1 MEYVALKDVCKI
13 NMGQSPDSSSYNDK
27 KEGIPFYQGN
37 ADFGEKHPIP
47 RVWCNAPTKIAQP
60 KDILM
65 SVRAPIGALN
75 YAQEKCCIGR
85 GLAAITPDKDK
96 LSLEFLYWFLRGK
109 NSELNSKGTG
119 STFKAISKKTL
130 EEVRVP
136 LIDLEKQQ
144 KMAQALE
151 KTYSVIQMRT
161 KQLKELDDL
170 IKARFVEMFGT
181 LHDNKK
187 GFAVVTIEKVCSL
200 IKDGTHQTP
209 QYTEDKEE
217 GYKFLSSKDVMTQ
230 KIDWTD
236 IKYIPA
242 ELHEK
247 LYASIKPQRN
257 DILMSKNGVNYGVA
271 AVNDTD
277 EVFDIYVSLALLRP
291 KPMIDPVFFRCVI
304 NNHETKRQFDSSI
317 KGIGV
322 PNLHLGE
329 IKKTKIILPP
339 LELQKEFVSFVAQ
352 VDKSK
357 LLSGCR
363 LFHSWAPE
371 IEKSESCWRAPTE
384 DKGFAG
390 RSTPT
395 MTPADRKNLNH
406 VGVPRR
412 RTKDLREGRRQQ

>member
-1 MEYVALKDVCKI
+1 MIDKTQRLNESLDSFLTEYKEKNEGNKYRPVAVGRYGIRTRESIYSKELAKDYSKNTLTVGMGSTQIDIGVLSEDATYAVSPAYHTYRIHDINSDYLRYCLECRNQDMFVRYVKRGSRQGKSIDLKRWITYKI
-13 NMGQSPDSSSYNDK
+13 PVYPESVQAEIVKRLDSVK
-27 KEGIPFYQGN
+27 
-37 ADFGEKHPIP
+37 
-47 RVWCNAPTKIAQP
+47 
-60 KDILM
+60 
-65 SVRAPIGALN
+65 
-75 YAQEKCCIGR
+75 
-85 GLAAITPDKDK
+85 AI
-96 LSLEFLYWFLRGK
+96 LSLREQ
-109 NSELNSKGTG
+109 ELN
-119 STFKAISKKTL
+119 A
-130 EEVRVP
+130 
-136 LIDLEKQQ
+136 
-144 KMAQALE
+144 
-151 KTYSVIQMRT
+151 
-161 KQLKELDDL
+161 LDDL
-170 IKARFVEMFGT
+170 IKARFIEMFGT

-357 LLSGCR
+357 ATVQKALDETQLLFDS
-363 LFHSWAPE
+363 L
-371 IEKSESCWRAPTE
+371 
-384 DKGFAG
+384 
-390 RSTPT
+390 
-395 MTPADRKNLNH
+395 M
-406 VGVPRR
+406 
-412 RTKDLREGRRQQ
+412 QQYFG